1 MKVTVHLMNQ
11 GKRDKHKY
19 TCHNGYILLSHEP
32 GNYVFFRSLAT
43 WPLSPPPDPE
53 GWRHLRIQ
61 LTGANACGHT
71 YYLSISGLEI
81 YGEVRGLADEE
92 LGTVVKNYICC
103 CIIQTSYCY

>member
-1 MKVTVHLMNQ
+1 M
-11 GKRDKHKY
+11 
-19 TCHNGYILLSHEP
+19 SS
-32 GNYVFFRSLAT
+32 FRSVAT

-92 LGTVVKNYICC
+92 LGTVVRNICHVDILYKPHIC
-103 CIIQTSYCY
+103 LNHKQVQP